1 MKMIGG
7 DTLEKMYTVKEVSE
21 MLGVAKLTVYN
32 WVNTEK
38 VRSLKIGN
46 TIRIPESAI
55 TEMMKGD

>member
-1 MKMIGG
+1 MIGG